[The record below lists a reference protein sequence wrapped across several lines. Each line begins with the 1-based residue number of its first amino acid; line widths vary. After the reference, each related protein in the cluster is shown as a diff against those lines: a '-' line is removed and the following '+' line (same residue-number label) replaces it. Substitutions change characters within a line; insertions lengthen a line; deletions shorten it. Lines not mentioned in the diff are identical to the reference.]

1 MSVKKYTHWILW
13 YSDPMLAWLEDYRIL
28 RTDLRVIVV
37 YLMSKLFWLTTSL
50 KFRSLD
56 ADISTFL
63 YFYVNYFERMNL
75 FFPKLGILF
84 NRNNLQTSSTFTQ
97 KLSLHIWLI
106 LANFSGLLWWRK
118 RTNWLVVQILRFPS
132 RHSREIFRLSGKLR
146 QTKGLLLHEIIR
158 TSNFY

>member
-1 MSVKKYTHWILW
+1 M
-13 YSDPMLAWLEDYRIL
+13 
-28 RTDLRVIVV
+28 IVV

-56 ADISTFL
+56 ADISTLL

-97 KLSLHIWLI
+97 KLSHHIWLI
-106 LANFSGLLWWRK
+106 LANFSGLL
-118 RTNWLVVQILRFPS
+118 
-132 RHSREIFRLSGKLR
+132 
-146 QTKGLLLHEIIR
+146 
-158 TSNFY
+158 